1 MKISIITVVY
11 NNQSTINYAIESVLN
26 QDYPNI
32 EYIIIDG
39 NSTDGTLKKIQ
50 KYKIFINGTTTPSQ
64 K

>member
-50 KYKIFINGTTTPSQ
+50 KYKIKYQYI